1 MKKSTFYLIFF
12 AGLIAVFFF
21 LVFNDYNFTRSKL
34 AVINTEIPEFEFRN
48 QNNEVVSSKH
58 VEGKVYVAEYF
69 FTTCKGICPKMNAN
83 MRRVYESYKNEADFL
98 ILSHTCMPEVDSVPV
113 LKDYEF
119 KMLQSKLVRK
129 NDGAYAF
136 DKIMPG
142 TPDSNKIWHFLTGPK
157 RELYFMARKGYMID
171 NGDPESQNMN
181 DEFIH
186 TQFFAL
192 VDKVGRVRGI
202 YDGLKN
208 EEVDK
213 MMSDIRGLLTEKIT
227 PTRFFGGFSNN
238 PS

>member
-12 AGLIAVFFF
+12 AALIAVFFL
-21 LVFNDYNFTRSKL
+21 LVFKDYNFTRSKL
-34 AVINTEIPEFEFRN
+34 AVINSEIPAFEFRN
-48 QNNEVVSSKH
+48 QNNAIVSSKH

-136 DKIMPG
+136 ENLMPG
-142 TPDSNKIWHFLTGPK
+142 TPDTNKIWHFLTGPK
-157 RELYFMARKGYMID
+157 QQLYFMARKGYMID

-192 VDKVGRVRGI
+192 IDKIGRVRGI

-213 MMSDIRGLLTEKIT
+213 MMNDIRGLLSEKIT